1 MARKKMRKEGSTG
14 SPAWMA
20 TYADMVTL
28 LLCFFILLF
37 TFSEI
42 DAKKFQAVMQSFQ
55 GSLGVLDSGKTIEDS
70 DYITEA
76 MLEEL
81 TTNEQVEWE
90 DFRKLQEIVENYLD
104 ENGLASDILVLLE
117 SRGLILRFHD
127 NILFDSGRAELKSR
141 PMEILKDLAGFL
153 DGEEFQNKHIRVEGH
168 TDTDPLRVTSKYET
182 NWELSVA
189 RASNVVRFLIEDAG
203 VTPERFSAAGY
214 GEYRPL
220 AANDT
225 IENKAINRR
234 VDVVILRSELLDFRP

>member
-1 MARKKMRKEGSTG
+1 MRKEGSTG